1 MIKKYPNQYD
11 IMFNLHIFFFT
22 KEVTFSSSCN
32 GRQWIAVIQA
42 ITLQAVGVGEK
53 LLNPFWDIGK
63 TVRVYFG
70 CMRPNVLAF
79 IHPQLIIKTQTPTHS
94 SCWESHG
101 SCRLLSHLLLVVNMD
116 QTVWVWVHKCLDR
129 YTWSVGGWYGVMNFS

>member
-1 MIKKYPNQYD
+1 MIKKKPQSVGYNVQ
-11 IMFNLHIFFFT
+11 FTHFFFFFLL
-22 KEVTFSSSCN
+22 KRSLFLHHVMEGSGSLLF
-32 GRQWIAVIQA
+32 RQ
-42 ITLQAVGVGEK
+42 LQAVGVGEK

-94 SCWESHG
+94 SC
-101 SCRLLSHLLLVVNMD
+101 
-116 QTVWVWVHKCLDR
+116 
-129 YTWSVGGWYGVMNFS
+129 